1 MPIKFASAAIYGN
14 NFSAKLFRKH
24 AGRFVRQGSL
34 TLKKIVLFASILF
47 GLFACATAQT
57 VSEAPLSAG
66 VSKSF
71 PASFDAVSGA
81 TLKALTTM
89 NVSVKSTEKKPEG
102 LVVLVSKAMS
112 AFSWGE
118 VGRIVVANSGA
129 GPTKVHVLWEK
140 RHQLQ
145 ITGTGQDE
153 FSESLFKAVSGA
165 LPKS

>member
-1 MPIKFASAAIYGN
+1 MPGEYVA
-14 NFSAKLFRKH
+14 
-24 AGRFVRQGSL
+24 V
-34 TLKKIVLFASILF
+34 KKIVLFVSILF

-57 VSEAPLSAG
+57 VSDAPLSAG
-66 VSKSF
+66 VSQTF

-81 TLKALTTM
+81 TLKALSTM

-102 LVVLVSKAMS
+102 TFILVNKAIS

-118 VGRIVVANSGA
+118 VGRVVVANSGGA
-129 GPTKVHVLWEK
+129 ATKVHVLWEK
-140 RHQLQ
+140 RYQIQ

-153 FSESLFKAVSGA
+153 FSKSLFKAISGA